1 MSILN
6 QFTMKTILFTLLL
19 IPFIGFS
26 QITISGTVK
35 DKKTETL
42 IENAM
47 VVLKPFRI
55 KGGDIIQEKR
65 QKKMGFSN

>member
-1 MSILN
+1 
-6 QFTMKTILFTLLL
+6 MKTILFTLLL

-47 VVLKPFRI
+47 VVLKPSRI

>member
-1 MSILN
+1 
-6 QFTMKTILFTLLL
+6 MKTILFTLLL

-47 VVLKPFRI
+47 VVLKPSRI
-55 KGGDIIQEKR
+55 KGGGDIIQEKR